1 MLPLELAARYV
12 ISRKRPMFMSLLGI
26 VFGICFFVLTQA
38 QTAGFEAFFIRTILG
53 TNGSLLI
60 SDRLQNSGQ
69 LIERV
74 TADGS
79 REVVLNP
86 EASIPYQDGI
96 DQPEVVRAALSDFP
110 EVIGISEVLKGHGV
124 IKSIRNKSSVE
135 IHGIRLKDHNQV
147 SDLRKYTLIGTT
159 DLFESDPM
167 GVFLGS
173 RIFQQLGVKV
183 GDRVS
188 LKGSYESIQLRVSG
202 VFETGV
208 SEIDKNR
215 IYLHLNTARMVLGRP
230 FGGSVFQVALQRPEI
245 APQVAGQL
253 QSVLGHRVV
262 SWQEREQVWLD
273 VFKALRFSSAI
284 TVSTILLLSGLGI
297 FNVFAIM
304 VIEKKRDIAILRSIG
319 FSQSEVA
326 SVFLWQG
333 LIILVIGIVLGSLF
347 GFLATYG
354 VSVLPLRIRGIFS
367 SDTFIVNWDMWHY
380 VWAALISTFFV
391 ALATWVPA
399 RRASRIE
406 PAKIIRE
413 TH

>member
-38 QTAGFEAFFIRTILG
+38 QTAGFETFFIRTILG

-69 LIERV
+69 LVERAR
-74 TADGS
+74 ADGS
-79 REVVLNP
+79 KEVVLNP
-86 EASIPYQDGI
+86 EISSPYEDGI
-96 DQPEVVRAALSDFP
+96 NQPELVRAALTDFP
-110 EVIGISEVLKGHGV
+110 DVIGISEVLKGYGL
-124 IKSIRNKSSVE
+124 IKSIRNKRSVE
-135 IHGIRLKDHNQV
+135 VHGIRLKDHSQV
-147 SDLRKYTLIGTT
+147 SDLSKYTSIGAT
-159 DLFESDPM
+159 DLFGADPM
-167 GVFLGS
+167 GVLLGS

-183 GDRVS
+183 GDWVS
-188 LKGSYESIQLRVSG
+188 LNGQYESIQLRVSG

-215 IYLHLNTARMVLGRP
+215 IYLHLNTARRILGHR
-230 FGGSVFQVALQRPEI
+230 FGGSVFQLALQRPDDAPEI
-245 APQVAGQL
+245 AVQL

-262 SWQEREQVWLD
+262 SWQEREKVWLD
-273 VFKALRFSSAI
+273 VFRALRFSSAI

-304 VIEKKRDIAILRSIG
+304 VIEKRRDIAILRSIG

-333 LIILVIGIVLGSLF
+333 VIILVIGIVLGSVL

-354 VSVLPLRIRGIFS
+354 VSILPLRIRGIFS
-367 SDTFIVNWDMWHY
+367 SDTFMVNWDGSHY
-380 VWAALISTFFV
+380 VWAALISSFFV

-399 RRASRIE
+399 RRASKIE

>member
-1 MLPLELAARYV
+1 M
-12 ISRKRPMFMSLLGI
+12 
-26 VFGICFFVLTQA
+26 
-38 QTAGFEAFFIRTILG
+38 G

-69 LIERV
+69 LVERAR
-74 TADGS
+74 ADGS
-79 REVVLNP
+79 KEVVLNP
-86 EASIPYQDGI
+86 EISSPYEDGI
-96 DQPEVVRAALSDFP
+96 NQPELVRAALTDFP
-110 EVIGISEVLKGHGV
+110 DVIGISEVLKGYGL
-124 IKSIRNKSSVE
+124 IKSIRNKRSVE
-135 IHGIRLKDHNQV
+135 VHGIRLKDHSQV
-147 SDLRKYTLIGTT
+147 SDLSKYTSIGAT
-159 DLFESDPM
+159 DLFGADPM
-167 GVFLGS
+167 GVLLGS

-188 LKGSYESIQLRVSG
+188 LNGQYESIQLRVSG

-215 IYLHLNTARMVLGRP
+215 IYLHLNTARRILGHR
-230 FGGSVFQVALQRPEI
+230 FGGSVFQLALQRPDDAPEI
-245 APQVAGQL
+245 AVQL

-262 SWQEREQVWLD
+262 SWQEREKVWLD
-273 VFKALRFSSAI
+273 VFRALRFSSAI

-304 VIEKKRDIAILRSIG
+304 VIEKRRDIAILRSIG

-333 LIILVIGIVLGSLF
+333 VIILVIGIVLGSVL

-354 VSVLPLRIRGIFS
+354 VSILPLRIRGIFS
-367 SDTFIVNWDMWHY
+367 SDTFMVNWDGSHY
-380 VWAALISTFFV
+380 VWAALISSFFV

-399 RRASRIE
+399 RRASKIE